1 MASIFP
7 EQNKEH
13 QKRYV
18 MKNLIFPPPLI
29 PGDRAALAA
38 PASPVS
44 PDALDIAVRSLK
56 AIGLD
61 PVVMPG
67 CRENRGY
74 LSGTDEQRAKDIND
88 AFRSDDIKG
97 IFCIR
102 GGYGSMRILRLL
114 DYEMISKHPKVF
126 AGFSDITAMHTAL
139 NEICRFVTFHA
150 PMPAAD
156 YQTFDSFTLD
166 SLKKHIFRTPVCSPL
181 HGPPGIPIN
190 ILNPGKACGQ
200 ITGGSLSIM
209 TALLGTPFEPDTR
222 GRLVFLED
230 VGEPLYKIDRM
241 LTSLVLAG
249 KFENCAGIV
258 LGSFEDCPPD
268 CGIAHEQSA
277 LDELFRDILMP
288 CGIPVISN
296 LRFGHTYP
304 QVTFASGAAA
314 LLDTESSTPLRY
326 CLTADCYR

>member
-1 MASIFP
+1 
-7 EQNKEH
+7 
-13 QKRYV
+13 
-18 MKNLIFPPPLI
+18 MKNLIFPHPLV
-29 PGDRAALAA
+29 PGDRVALAA

-44 PDALDIAVRSLK
+44 PDALDTAVRSLRS
-56 AIGLD
+56 IGLD

-67 CRENRGY
+67 CRESLGY

-88 AFRSDDIKG
+88 AFRSDDIRG

-114 DYEMISKHPKVF
+114 DCETIMKHPKVF
-126 AGFSDITAMHTAL
+126 AGFSDITAMHIFL
-139 NEICRFVTFHA
+139 NEKCRIVTFHA

-156 YQTFDSFTLD
+156 YEAMDCFTLG
-166 SLKKHIFRTPVCSPL
+166 SLKNHIFGQPDCSPL
-181 HGPPGIPIN
+181 HDPPGIPIN

-314 LLDTESSTPLRY
+314 LLDTENSTTLRY

>member
-1 MASIFP
+1 MRTDTFSS
-7 EQNKEH
+7 Q
-13 QKRYV
+13 
-18 MKNLIFPPPLI
+18 M
-29 PGDRAALAA
+29 
-38 PASPVS
+38 PV
-44 PDALDIAVRSLK
+44 
-56 AIGLD
+56 
-61 PVVMPG
+61 
-67 CRENRGY
+67 
-74 LSGTDEQRAKDIND
+74 
-88 AFRSDDIKG
+88 
-97 IFCIR
+97 
-102 GGYGSMRILRLL
+102 
-114 DYEMISKHPKVF
+114 
-126 AGFSDITAMHTAL
+126 
-139 NEICRFVTFHA
+139 
-150 PMPAAD
+150 
-156 YQTFDSFTLD
+156 
-166 SLKKHIFRTPVCSPL
+166 KKS
-181 HGPPGIPIN
+181 
-190 ILNPGKACGQ
+190 
-200 ITGGSLSIM
+200 GGSLSIM

-314 LLDTESSTPLRY
+314 LLDTENSTTLRY
-326 CLTADCYR
+326 CLTTDCYR

>member
-1 MASIFP
+1 
-7 EQNKEH
+7 
-13 QKRYV
+13 

-74 LSGTDEQRAKDIND
+74 LSGTDEQRANDIND

>member
-1 MASIFP
+1 
-7 EQNKEH
+7 
-13 QKRYV
+13 
-18 MKNLIFPPPLI
+18 MKNLIFPHPLV
-29 PGDRAALAA
+29 PGDRVALAA

-44 PDALDIAVRSLK
+44 PDALDTAVRSLRS
-56 AIGLD
+56 IGLD

-67 CRENRGY
+67 CRESLGY

-88 AFRSDDIKG
+88 AFRSDDIRG
-97 IFCIR
+97 IFCVR

-114 DYEMISKHPKVF
+114 DCETIMKHPKVF
-126 AGFSDITAMHTAL
+126 AGFSDITSMHIFL
-139 NEICRFVTFHA
+139 NEKCRIVTFHA

-156 YQTFDSFTLD
+156 YEAMDCFTLG
-166 SLKKHIFRTPVCSPL
+166 SLKNHIFRQPDCSPL
-181 HGPPGIPIN
+181 HDPPGIPIN

-200 ITGGSLSIM
+200 IIGGSLSIM

>member
-1 MASIFP
+1 
-7 EQNKEH
+7 
-13 QKRYV
+13 

-74 LSGTDEQRAKDIND
+74 LSGTDEQRANDIND

-200 ITGGSLSIM
+200 IIGGSLSIM

>member
-181 HGPPGIPIN
+181 HGPPGTYVK
-190 ILNPGKACGQ
+190 ILHPGKACGQ
-200 ITGGSLSIM
+200 ITGGNLSM
-209 TALLGTPFEPDTR
+209 MAALLGTPFEPDTR

>member
-126 AGFSDITAMHTAL
+126 AGFSDITALQTAVYTL
-139 NEICRFVTFHA
+139 SGISSIAGIMLKFDFSDNN
-150 PMPAAD
+150 PAF
-156 YQTFDSFTLD
+156 QTKNSFEKLIID
-166 SLKKHIFRTPVCSPL
+166 GQFTPVPAGNTLNSGYAEGVLIGTNFCTLMSLAGTTYFPRL
-181 HGPPGIPIN
+181 EQK
-190 ILNPGKACGQ
+190 IL
-200 ITGGSLSIM
+200 L
-209 TALLGTPFEPDTR
+209 
-222 GRLVFLED
+222 LED
-230 VGEPLYKIDRM
+230 IDEKSYRIER
-241 LTSLVLAG
+241 LLCQLEQQQGFELVSAIIFGTFSNCSLNHPEEKDIESV
-249 KFENCAGIV
+249 
-258 LGSFEDCPPD
+258 
-268 CGIAHEQSA
+268 
-277 LDELFRDILMP
+277 LDEFAARHPKITMVKHFP
-288 CGIPVISN
+288 
-296 LRFGHTYP
+296 FGHTKARICLP
-304 QVTFASGAAA
+304 IGEKMQ
-314 LLDTESSTPLRY
+314 LDATSSVPVLQI
-326 CLTADCYR
+326 AHQMK

>member
-74 LSGTDEQRAKDIND
+74 LSGTDEQRANDIND

-200 ITGGSLSIM
+200 IIGGSLSIM

>member
-1 MASIFP
+1 
-7 EQNKEH
+7 
-13 QKRYV
+13 

-44 PDALDIAVRSLK
+44 PDALNIAVRSLK

-126 AGFSDITAMHTAL
+126 AGFSDITAMQKPPCRY
-139 NEICRFVTFHA
+139 ICLISFAIA
-150 PMPAAD
+150 PMD
-156 YQTFDSFTLD
+156 
-166 SLKKHIFRTPVCSPL
+166 
-181 HGPPGIPIN
+181 
-190 ILNPGKACGQ
+190 
-200 ITGGSLSIM
+200 
-209 TALLGTPFEPDTR
+209 
-222 GRLVFLED
+222 
-230 VGEPLYKIDRM
+230 
-241 LTSLVLAG
+241 
-249 KFENCAGIV
+249 
-258 LGSFEDCPPD
+258 
-268 CGIAHEQSA
+268 
-277 LDELFRDILMP
+277 
-288 CGIPVISN
+288 
-296 LRFGHTYP
+296 
-304 QVTFASGAAA
+304 
-314 LLDTESSTPLRY
+314 
-326 CLTADCYR
+326 

>member
-74 LSGTDEQRAKDIND
+74 LSGTDEQRANDIND